1 MPKKCL
7 DNGNMTD
14 SAHVGDPAGQRF
26 PEQGIREG

>member
-14 SAHVGDPAGQRF
+14 SARLSDAAGLRIG
-26 PEQGIREG
+26 EKCIGTS